1 MTEDDQLKS
10 EQERKQHHEPVDEPW
25 ELTSPQNLF
34 RIIAGVIVYS
44 ILQSCSNS
52 FNGLVN
58 WSAHPG
64 MSTVNDVIMS
74 LQPAMALGTINGVIR
89 ALMTVTIVLVGPRV
103 WAVIGPVLGVAARN
117 SLRFVR
123 QLSIAVRATG
133 RSDRNDDS
141 DGAAGNGERND
152 DSDGAAGN
160 GDRNGDSD
168 GATGKGR
175 RIY

>member
-1 MTEDDQLKS
+1 MTDDDQLKL

-34 RIIAGVIVYS
+34 RIIVGVIVYS
-44 ILQSCSNS
+44 ILQGCINS

-74 LQPAMALGTINGVIR
+74 MQPAMALGGIRGVIL
-89 ALMTVTIVLVGPRV
+89 ALMTVTIVMVGPRI

-117 SLRFVR
+117 SLRFVQ

-133 RSDRNDDS
+133 KSDRD
-141 DGAAGNGERND
+141 
-152 DSDGAAGN
+152 
-160 GDRNGDSD
+160 GDSD
-168 GATGKGR
+168 GATDKGR
-175 RIY
+175 RNY